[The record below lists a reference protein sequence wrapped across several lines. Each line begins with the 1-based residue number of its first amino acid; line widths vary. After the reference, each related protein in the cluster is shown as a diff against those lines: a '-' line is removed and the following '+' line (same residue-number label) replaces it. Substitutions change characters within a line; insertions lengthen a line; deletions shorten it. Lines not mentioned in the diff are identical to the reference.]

1 MIEYIGSWLI
11 FTILIFV
18 AIMLFGVNLESR
30 GKITVGVCSEI
41 FITLIMIGLYLSK
54 WKEIVV

>member
-18 AIMLFGVNLESR
+18 AIMLFGVNLERR
-30 GKITVGVCSEI
+30 GKITVGVCSEV

-54 WKEIVV
+54 

>member
-18 AIMLFGVNLESR
+18 ALMMFGVNLER
-30 GKITVGVCSEI
+30 RDKITVGVCSEV

-54 WKEIVV
+54 